1 MIRNL
6 SKKTRAWTAIAFLSS
21 ALPIIAG
28 ALFMVLPAPQAEA
41 CRDCPFPMK
50 VGRDRWLMPN
60 GRVEVE
66 IHDEFVDDE
75 HIMSRVI
82 LIDVLSREVVAVGHT
97 KRKKSSRTLYLHMT
111 DHRGGRIKGQVRWSG
126 DSKDSLQARF
136 SCVTYCSI
144 SDLVQ

>member
-1 MIRNL
+1 MIRNI

-21 ALPIIAG
+21 ALPFIAG
-28 ALFMVLPAPQAEA
+28 SLFLVLPTSPAEA

-60 GRVEVE
+60 GKIEVE
-66 IHDEFVDDE
+66 IHDEQIDE
-75 HIMSRVI
+75 EMIVSRVV
-82 LIDVLSREVVAVGHT
+82 LIDVLSREVIAVGQT
-97 KRKKSSRTLYLHMT
+97 KRKKQSRTLYLHLI

-144 SDLVQ
+144 NHLVK